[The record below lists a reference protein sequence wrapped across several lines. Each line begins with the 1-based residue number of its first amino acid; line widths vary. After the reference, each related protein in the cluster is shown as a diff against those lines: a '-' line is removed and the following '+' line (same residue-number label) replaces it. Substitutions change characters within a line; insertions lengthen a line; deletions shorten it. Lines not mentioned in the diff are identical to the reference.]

1 MKKLTAKIGPDLRVS
16 PDTKV
21 GQTGEKNSRFQTK
34 TDTCGRRLKS
44 HGS

>member
-1 MKKLTAKIGPDLRVS
+1 MRTAKIGPDLMLL

-21 GQTGEKNSRFQTK
+21 GQTGEKNIRFQTK
-34 TDTCGRRLKS
+34 MDTCGRKLKS